1 MFTSCYLLAADFLGK
16 AVPLTISE
24 VLRDKEQMAT
34 GQKAEKYTIRFRE
47 IDKELILSKPTPRP
61 SLRSS
66 KSRRPSTGPGEGITL
81 EPITCEA
88 FGEIV
93 ACIRVEDQ
101 RGSLDQATN
110 W

>member
-66 KSRRPSTGPGEGITL
+66 KSRRPSTGRG
-81 EPITCEA
+81 
-88 FGEIV
+88 
-93 ACIRVEDQ
+93 
-101 RGSLDQATN
+101 RGSLWNQSPARRSGRS
-110 W
+110 WPASVSR